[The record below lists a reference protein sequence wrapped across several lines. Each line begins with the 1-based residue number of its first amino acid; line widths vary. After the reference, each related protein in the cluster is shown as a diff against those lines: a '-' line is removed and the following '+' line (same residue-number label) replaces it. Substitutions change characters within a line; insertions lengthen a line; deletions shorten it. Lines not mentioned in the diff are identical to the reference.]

1 MKSKKQDNTE
11 QEKQVKG
18 QEYLIC
24 QVCGSKV
31 KPEACSWE
39 EDDRIHCFDC
49 WSEIESC
56 GCSD

>member
-1 MKSKKQDNTE
+1 MNRKKQDNTE
-11 QEKQVKG
+11 QEKLVKG

-31 KPEACSWE
+31 KPEACSCE
-39 EDDRIHCFDC
+39 EDGRIHCFYC
-49 WSEIESC
+49 RAEIESC